1 MTIKEY
7 ELPHDA
13 IGREIGIISPHEFGD
28 SEGFIIYFTDG
39 TSLEIE
45 DDPDCCEVRWMHT
58 DDDLDY
64 YAGSTLVG
72 VELRDGPTVDG
83 DCGEVEET
91 MFLLITTSLGVVTI
105 AAHNNHNGY
114 YGGISPRYI
123 FKGKP

>member
-13 IGREIGIISPHEFGD
+13 IGREIGIIQPHEFREN
-28 SEGFIIYFTDG
+28 EGFIIYFTDG
-39 TSLEIE
+39 STLEIE
-45 DDPDCCEVRWMHT
+45 DDQDCCEIRWMHS
-58 DDDLDY
+58 DDDLGY

>member
-83 DCGEVEET
+83 DCGEVEALVWSQSRHT
-91 MFLLITTSLGVVTI
+91 ITTMDTM
-105 AAHNNHNGY
+105 AAYRLATYLRASHDPKTTTY
-114 YGGISPRYI
+114 RR
-123 FKGKP
+123 